1 MEILGAPMSRIVLST
16 SSSGLDDMDIKHNI
30 ELIRLRIHVNN
41 VEFIDGK
48 NISSERLQHLMNEV
62 SHSPVHTSPAP
73 AHEVAMM
80 LSGLQN
86 KGVKEVFITTLSSQ
100 VSDSYQIISE
110 VAQSFKDSMD
120 IYVYDTKDL
129 NACEALLA
137 LEADYLMQQNY
148 AMQDIASRL
157 DALRRS
163 HHMLFAADDL
173 SYLIK
178 NKKVSTTAGFFAN
191 LFSIKPVLQVSD
203 AGDVV
208 PISKIR
214 KIDKAFEYM
223 VNQFENVIP
232 RADSFAYVLS
242 AGRPDLDS
250 RFIAMLKQKTGVTDI
265 AVLPV
270 SAISLANH
278 GPSGLGLCVFEGDVP
293 SAAKLF
299 AKF

>member
-1 MEILGAPMSRIVLST
+1 MSRIVLTT
-16 SSSGLDDMDIKHNI
+16 SSSGLDDMDIPHNI

-48 NISSERLQHLMNEV
+48 NISSDRLQYLMNEV

-80 LSGLQN
+80 LSNLQN
-86 KGVKEVFITTLSSQ
+86 RGIKEVFITTLSSQ
-100 VSDSYQIISE
+100 VSESYNIINE
-110 VAQSFKDSMD
+110 VAQSFKDKMD

-137 LEADYLMQQNY
+137 LEAEQLMKQGY
-148 AMQDIASRL
+148 SMSDIATRL
-157 DALRRS
+157 DSLRRS
-163 HHMLFAADDL
+163 HSMLFVADDL

-178 NKKVSTTAGFFAN
+178 NKKISGAAGFFAN
-191 LFSIKPVLQVSD
+191 LFSIKPVLQVSEE
-203 AGDVV
+203 GLVV

-214 KIDKAFEYM
+214 KLDKAFKYM
-223 VNQFENVIP
+223 VDAFSETLK
-232 RADSFAYVLS
+232 RKDSFAYMLS

-250 RFIAMLKQKTGVTDI
+250 RFLNLLKERGGIQDI
-265 AVLPV
+265 VVLPV

-278 GPSGLGLCVFEGDVP
+278 GPSGLGLCVFKGDVP
-293 SAAKLF
+293 YAARLCKSR
-299 AKF
+299 

>member
-1 MEILGAPMSRIVLST
+1 MSRIVLTT
-16 SSSGLDDMDIKHNI
+16 SSSGLDDMDIQHNV
-30 ELIRLRIHVNN
+30 ELIRLRIHVND

-48 NISSERLQHLMNEV
+48 NINSERLQYLMNEV

-80 LSGLQN
+80 LSNLQSR
-86 KGVKEVFITTLSSQ
+86 GIKEVFITTLSSK
-100 VSDSYQIISE
+100 VSESYQIISE
-110 VAQSFKDSMD
+110 VAKSFADNMD

-137 LEADYLMQQNY
+137 LEADYFMQQGY
-148 AMQDIASRL
+148 AMSDIASRL

-178 NKKVSTTAGFFAN
+178 NKKISGAAGFFAN
-191 LFSIKPVLQVSD
+191 LFSIKPVLQVSKE
-203 AGDVV
+203 GEVV

-223 VNQFENVIP
+223 VNQFAEVLP
-232 RADSFAYVLS
+232 RKDSFAYILS

-250 RFIAMLKQKTGVTDI
+250 RFIEMLKQRTGVDNI

-293 SAAKLF
+293 QAAFMF

>member
-1 MEILGAPMSRIVLST
+1 MSRIVLTT
-16 SSSGLDDMDIKHNI
+16 SSSGLDDMDIQHNV

-48 NISSERLQHLMNEV
+48 NISSERLQYLMNEV

-80 LSGLQN
+80 LSNLQSR
-86 KGVKEVFITTLSSQ
+86 GIKEVFITTLSSK
-100 VSDSYQIISE
+100 VSESYQIISE
-110 VAQSFKDSMD
+110 VAKSFADNMD

-137 LEADYLMQQNY
+137 LEADYFMQQGY
-148 AMQDIASRL
+148 AMSDIASRL

-178 NKKVSTTAGFFAN
+178 NKKISGAAGFFAN
-191 LFSIKPVLQVSD
+191 LFSIKPVLQVSKE
-203 AGDVV
+203 GEVV

-223 VNQFENVIP
+223 VNQFADVLP
-232 RADSFAYVLS
+232 RKDSFAYILS

-250 RFIAMLKQKTGVTDI
+250 RFIEMLKQRTGVDNI

-293 SAAKLF
+293 QAASMF

>member
-1 MEILGAPMSRIVLST
+1 MSRIVLST
-16 SSSGLDDMDIKHNI
+16 SSSGLDDMAISHNV

-48 NISSERLQHLMNEV
+48 NISSERLQYLMNEV
-62 SHSPVHTSPAP
+62 SHTPVHTSPAP

-80 LSGLQN
+80 LSDLQTR
-86 KGVKEVFITTLSSQ
+86 GIKEVFISTLSSQ
-100 VSDSYQIISE
+100 VSESYDIIKRVS
-110 VAQSFKDSMD
+110 QSFEDSMD

-129 NACEALLA
+129 NACEAMLA
-137 LEADYLMQQNY
+137 LEADKYMREGLHMK
-148 AMQDIASRL
+148 AVAARL
-157 DALRRS
+157 DELRENHR
-163 HHMLFAADDL
+163 MLFVADDL

-178 NKKVSTTAGFFAN
+178 NKKISGAAGFFAN

-203 AGDVV
+203 EGQVV

-214 KIDKAFEYM
+214 KLDKAFDYM
-223 VNQFENVIP
+223 FDELAAAAQ
-232 RADSFAYVLS
+232 RRDSFAYILS

-250 RFIAMLKQKTGVTDI
+250 RFIELLKQRTGLQRI

-278 GPSGLGLCVFEGDVP
+278 GPSGIGFCVFDGHIP
-293 SAAKLF
+293 AAASLCPTV
-299 AKF
+299 

>member
-1 MEILGAPMSRIVLST
+1 MSRIVLTT
-16 SSSGLDDMDIKHNI
+16 SSSGLDDMDIQHNV

-48 NISSERLQHLMNEV
+48 NISSERLQYLMNEV

-80 LSGLQN
+80 LSNLQSR
-86 KGVKEVFITTLSSQ
+86 GIKEVFITTLSSK
-100 VSDSYQIISE
+100 VSESYQIISE
-110 VAQSFKDSMD
+110 VAKSFADNMD

-137 LEADYLMQQNY
+137 LEADYFMQQGY
-148 AMQDIASRL
+148 AISDIASRL

-178 NKKVSTTAGFFAN
+178 NKKISGAAGFFAN
-191 LFSIKPVLQVSD
+191 LFSIKPVLQVSKE
-203 AGDVV
+203 GEVV

-223 VNQFENVIP
+223 VNQFAEVLP
-232 RADSFAYVLS
+232 RKDSFAYVLS

-250 RFIAMLKQKTGVTDI
+250 RFIEMLKQRTGVDNI

-293 SAAKLF
+293 QAASMF

>member
-1 MEILGAPMSRIVLST
+1 MSRMVLTT
-16 SSSGLDDMDIKHNI
+16 SSSGLDDMDVPHNI

-48 NISSERLQHLMNEV
+48 NISNERLQYLMNEV

-80 LSGLQN
+80 LSNLQN
-86 KGVKEVFITTLSSQ
+86 RGVKEVFITTLSSQ
-100 VSDSYQIISE
+100 VSESYSIISE
-110 VAQSFKDSMD
+110 VAQSFKNNMD

-137 LEADYLMQQNY
+137 LEAEQLMKQGHS
-148 AMQDIASRL
+148 MPDIASRL
-157 DALRRS
+157 DALRKS
-163 HHMLFAADDL
+163 HSMLFVADDL

-178 NKKVSTTAGFFAN
+178 NKKISGAAGFLAN
-191 LFSIKPVLQVSD
+191 LFSIKPVLQVSEE
-203 AGDVV
+203 GHVV

-214 KIDKAFEYM
+214 KIDKAFNYIIDAFSETLQR
-223 VNQFENVIP
+223 N
-232 RADSFAYVLS
+232 DSFAYMLS

-250 RFIAMLKQKTGVTDI
+250 RFMQMIQDKTGVQNVT
-265 AVLPV
+265 VLPV

-278 GPSGLGLCVFEGDVP
+278 GPSGLGLCVFKGDIP
-293 SAAKLF
+293 YAASLF
-299 AKF
+299 RSR

>member
-1 MEILGAPMSRIVLST
+1 MSRIVLTT
-16 SSSGLDDMDIKHNI
+16 SSSGLDDMDIQHNV
-30 ELIRLRIHVNN
+30 ELIRLRIHVND

-48 NISSERLQHLMNEV
+48 NINSERLQYLMNEV
-62 SHSPVHTSPAP
+62 SHSPVYTSPAP

-80 LSGLQN
+80 LSNLQSR
-86 KGVKEVFITTLSSQ
+86 GIKEVFITTLSSK
-100 VSDSYQIISE
+100 VSESYQIISE
-110 VAQSFKDSMD
+110 VAKSFADNMD

-137 LEADYLMQQNY
+137 LEADYFMQQGY
-148 AMQDIASRL
+148 AMSDIASRL

-178 NKKVSTTAGFFAN
+178 NKKISGAAGFFAN
-191 LFSIKPVLQVSD
+191 LFSIKPVLQVSKE
-203 AGDVV
+203 GEVV

-223 VNQFENVIP
+223 VNQFAEVLP
-232 RADSFAYVLS
+232 RKDSFAYILS

-250 RFIAMLKQKTGVTDI
+250 RFIEMLKQRTGVDNI

-293 SAAKLF
+293 QAASMF

>member
-1 MEILGAPMSRIVLST
+1 MSRIVLTT
-16 SSSGLDDMDIKHNI
+16 SSSGLDDMDIQHNV
-30 ELIRLRIHVNN
+30 ELIRLRIHVND

-48 NISSERLQHLMNEV
+48 NINSERLQYLMNEV

-73 AHEVAMM
+73 AHEVAMI
-80 LSGLQN
+80 LSNLQSR
-86 KGVKEVFITTLSSQ
+86 GIKEVFITTLSSK
-100 VSDSYQIISE
+100 VSESYQIISE
-110 VAQSFKDSMD
+110 VAKSFADNMD

-137 LEADYLMQQNY
+137 LEADYFMQQGY
-148 AMQDIASRL
+148 AMSDIASRL

-178 NKKVSTTAGFFAN
+178 NKKISGAAGFFAN
-191 LFSIKPVLQVSD
+191 LFSIKPVLQVSKE
-203 AGDVV
+203 GEVV

-223 VNQFENVIP
+223 VNQFAEVLP
-232 RADSFAYVLS
+232 RKDSFAYILS

-250 RFIAMLKQKTGVTDI
+250 RFIEMLKQRTGLDNI

-293 SAAKLF
+293 QAASMF

>member
-1 MEILGAPMSRIVLST
+1 MSRIVLTT
-16 SSSGLDDMDIKHNI
+16 SSSGLDDMDIQHNV
-30 ELIRLRIHVNN
+30 ELIRLRIHVND

-48 NISSERLQHLMNEV
+48 NINSERLQYLMNEV

-73 AHEVAMM
+73 AHEVAMI
-80 LSGLQN
+80 LSNLQSR
-86 KGVKEVFITTLSSQ
+86 GIKEVFITTLSSK
-100 VSDSYQIISE
+100 VSESYQIISE
-110 VAQSFKDSMD
+110 VAKSFADNMD

-137 LEADYLMQQNY
+137 LEADYFMQQGY
-148 AMQDIASRL
+148 AMSDIASRL

-178 NKKVSTTAGFFAN
+178 NKKISGAAGFFAN
-191 LFSIKPVLQVSD
+191 LFSIKPVLQVSKE
-203 AGDVV
+203 GEVV

-223 VNQFENVIP
+223 VNQFADVLP
-232 RADSFAYVLS
+232 RKDSFAYILS

-250 RFIAMLKQKTGVTDI
+250 RFIEMLKQRTGVDNI

-293 SAAKLF
+293 QAASMF

>member
-1 MEILGAPMSRIVLST
+1 MSRIVLTT
-16 SSSGLDDMDIKHNI
+16 SSSGLDDMDIQHNV
-30 ELIRLRIHVNN
+30 ELIRLRIHVND

-48 NISSERLQHLMNEV
+48 IINSERLQYLMNEV

-73 AHEVAMM
+73 AHEVAMI
-80 LSGLQN
+80 LSNLQSR
-86 KGVKEVFITTLSSQ
+86 GIKEVFITTLSSK
-100 VSDSYQIISE
+100 VSESYQIISE
-110 VAQSFKDSMD
+110 VAKSFADNMD

-137 LEADYLMQQNY
+137 LEADYFMQQGY
-148 AMQDIASRL
+148 AMSDIASRL

-178 NKKVSTTAGFFAN
+178 NKKISGAAGFFAN
-191 LFSIKPVLQVSD
+191 LFSIKPVLQVSKE
-203 AGDVV
+203 GEVV

-223 VNQFENVIP
+223 VNQFAEVLP
-232 RADSFAYVLS
+232 RKDSFAYILS

-250 RFIAMLKQKTGVTDI
+250 RFIEMLKQRTDVDNI

-293 SAAKLF
+293 QAASMF

>member
-1 MEILGAPMSRIVLST
+1 MSRIVLST
-16 SSSGLDDMDIKHNI
+16 SSSGLDDMDISHNV

-48 NISSERLQHLMNEV
+48 NISSERLQYLMNEV
-62 SHSPVHTSPAP
+62 SHSPVRTSPAP
-73 AHEVAMM
+73 AHEVAVM
-80 LSGLQN
+80 LNNLQN

-100 VSDSYQIISE
+100 VSESYQIIKQ
-110 VAQSFKDSMD
+110 VADSFQDSMD
-120 IYVYDTKDL
+120 VYVYDTKDL

-137 LEADYLMQQNY
+137 LEADRLMQQDY
-148 AMQDIASRL
+148 SMTDIASRL

-163 HHMLFAADDL
+163 HQMLFAADDL

-178 NKKVSTTAGFFAN
+178 NKKVSGAAGFFAN

-203 AGDVV
+203 AGAVV

-223 VNQFENVIP
+223 IDALAETMLRP
-232 RADSFAYVLS
+232 DSFAYMLS
-242 AGRPDLDS
+242 AGRPDLDQ
-250 RFIAMLKQKTGVTDI
+250 RFLQMIKQRTGIDRL

-270 SAISLANH
+270 SSISLANH
-278 GPSGLGLCVFEGDVP
+278 GPSGLGLCVFKGDVP
-293 SAAKLF
+293 SAAQLF
-299 AKF
+299 KTTVIN

>member
-1 MEILGAPMSRIVLST
+1 MSRIVLTT
-16 SSSGLDDMDIKHNI
+16 SSSALDDMDIQHNV
-30 ELIRLRIHVNN
+30 ELIRLRIHVND

-48 NISSERLQHLMNEV
+48 NINSERLQYLMNEV

-73 AHEVAMM
+73 AHEVAMI
-80 LSGLQN
+80 LSNLQSR
-86 KGVKEVFITTLSSQ
+86 GIKEVFITTLSSK
-100 VSDSYQIISE
+100 VSESYQIISE
-110 VAQSFKDSMD
+110 VAKSFADNMD

-137 LEADYLMQQNY
+137 LEADYFMQQGY
-148 AMQDIASRL
+148 AMSDIASRL

-178 NKKVSTTAGFFAN
+178 NKKISGAAGFFAN
-191 LFSIKPVLQVSD
+191 LFSIKPVLQVSKE
-203 AGDVV
+203 GEVV

-223 VNQFENVIP
+223 VNQFAEVLP
-232 RADSFAYVLS
+232 RKDSFAYILS

-250 RFIAMLKQKTGVTDI
+250 RFIEMLKQRTGVDNI

-293 SAAKLF
+293 QAASMF

>member
-1 MEILGAPMSRIVLST
+1 MSRIVLST

-48 NISSERLQHLMNEV
+48 NISSERLQRLMNEI

-80 LSGLQN
+80 LTNLQN

-100 VSDSYQIISE
+100 VSESYHIIKE
-110 VAQSFKDSMD
+110 VAESFKGRLDV
-120 IYVYDTKDL
+120 YVYDTKDL

-137 LEADYLMQQNY
+137 LEAEKLMQQGHN
-148 AMQDIASRL
+148 MHDIAARL
-157 DALRRS
+157 DSLRQS
-163 HHMLFAADDL
+163 HRMLFVADDL

-178 NKKVSTTAGFFAN
+178 NKKISGTAGFFAN

-203 AGDVV
+203 EGQIV

-214 KIDKAFEYM
+214 KVDKAFNYM
-223 VNQFENVIP
+223 IEEFSELLQ
-232 RADSFAYVLS
+232 RSDSFAYMLS

-250 RFIAMLKQKTGVTDI
+250 RFIEMLKTRTRVDKI

-270 SAISLANH
+270 SSISLANH
-278 GPSGLGLCVFEGDVP
+278 GPSGLGLCVFNGDIP
-293 SAAKLF
+293 YAAKFCPLV
-299 AKF
+299 

>member
-1 MEILGAPMSRIVLST
+1 MSRIVLTT
-16 SSSGLDDMDIKHNI
+16 SSSGLDDMDIQHNV
-30 ELIRLRIHVNN
+30 ELIRLRIHVND

-48 NISSERLQHLMNEV
+48 NINSERLQYLMNEV

-80 LSGLQN
+80 LSNLQSR
-86 KGVKEVFITTLSSQ
+86 GIKEVFITTLSSK
-100 VSDSYQIISE
+100 VSESYQIISE
-110 VAQSFKDSMD
+110 VAKSFADNMD

-137 LEADYLMQQNY
+137 LEADYFMQQGY
-148 AMQDIASRL
+148 AMSDIASRL

-178 NKKVSTTAGFFAN
+178 NKKISGAAGFFAN
-191 LFSIKPVLQVSD
+191 LFSIKPVLQVSKE
-203 AGDVV
+203 GEVV

-223 VNQFENVIP
+223 VNQFAEVLP
-232 RADSFAYVLS
+232 RKDSFAYILS

-250 RFIAMLKQKTGVTDI
+250 RFIEMLKQRTGVDNI

-293 SAAKLF
+293 QAASMF

>member
-1 MEILGAPMSRIVLST
+1 MSRIVLTT
-16 SSSGLDDMDIKHNI
+16 SSSGLDDMDIQHNV
-30 ELIRLRIHVNN
+30 ELIRLRIHVND

-48 NISSERLQHLMNEV
+48 NINSERLQYLMNEV

-80 LSGLQN
+80 LSNLQSR
-86 KGVKEVFITTLSSQ
+86 GIKEVFITTLSSK
-100 VSDSYQIISE
+100 VSESYQIISE
-110 VAQSFKDSMD
+110 VAKSFADNMD

-137 LEADYLMQQNY
+137 LEADYFMQQGY
-148 AMQDIASRL
+148 AMSDIASRL

-178 NKKVSTTAGFFAN
+178 NKKISGAAGFFAN
-191 LFSIKPVLQVSD
+191 LFSIKPVLQVSKE
-203 AGDVV
+203 GEVV

-223 VNQFENVIP
+223 VNQFAEVLP
-232 RADSFAYVLS
+232 RKDSFAYILS

-250 RFIAMLKQKTGVTDI
+250 RFIEMLKQRTGVDNI

-278 GPSGLGLCVFEGDVP
+278 GPSGLGLCIFEGDVP
-293 SAAKLF
+293 QAASMF

>member
-1 MEILGAPMSRIVLST
+1 MSRIVLTT
-16 SSSGLDDMDIKHNI
+16 SSSGLDDMDIQHNV

-48 NISSERLQHLMNEV
+48 NISSERLQYLMNEV

-80 LSGLQN
+80 LSNLQSR
-86 KGVKEVFITTLSSQ
+86 GIKEVFITTLSSK
-100 VSDSYQIISE
+100 VSESYQIISE
-110 VAQSFKDSMD
+110 VAKSFADNMD

-137 LEADYLMQQNY
+137 LEADYFMQQGY
-148 AMQDIASRL
+148 AMSDIASRL

-178 NKKVSTTAGFFAN
+178 NKKISGAAGFFAN
-191 LFSIKPVLQVSD
+191 LFSIKPVLQVSKE
-203 AGDVV
+203 GEVV

-223 VNQFENVIP
+223 VNQFAEVLP
-232 RADSFAYVLS
+232 RKDSFAYVLS

-250 RFIAMLKQKTGVTDI
+250 RFIEMLKQRTGVDNI

-293 SAAKLF
+293 QAASMF

>member
-1 MEILGAPMSRIVLST
+1 MSRIVLTT
-16 SSSGLDDMDIKHNI
+16 SSSGLDDMDIQHNV
-30 ELIRLRIHVNN
+30 ELIRLRIHVND

-48 NISSERLQHLMNEV
+48 NINSERLQYLMNEV

-73 AHEVAMM
+73 AHEVAMI
-80 LSGLQN
+80 LSNLQSR
-86 KGVKEVFITTLSSQ
+86 GIKEVFITTLSSK
-100 VSDSYQIISE
+100 VSESYQIISE
-110 VAQSFKDSMD
+110 VAKSFADNMD

-129 NACEALLA
+129 NACKALLA
-137 LEADYLMQQNY
+137 LEADYFMQQGY
-148 AMQDIASRL
+148 AMSDIASRL

-178 NKKVSTTAGFFAN
+178 NKKISGAAGFFAN
-191 LFSIKPVLQVSD
+191 LFSIKPVLQVSKE
-203 AGDVV
+203 GEVV

-223 VNQFENVIP
+223 VNQFAEVLP
-232 RADSFAYVLS
+232 RKDSFAYILS

-250 RFIAMLKQKTGVTDI
+250 RFIEMLKQRTGVDNI

-293 SAAKLF
+293 QAASMF

>member
-1 MEILGAPMSRIVLST
+1 MSRIVLTT
-16 SSSGLDDMDIKHNI
+16 SSSGLDDMDIQHNV

-48 NISSERLQHLMNEV
+48 NISSERLQYLMNEV

-80 LSGLQN
+80 LSNLQSR
-86 KGVKEVFITTLSSQ
+86 GIKEVFITTLSSK
-100 VSDSYQIISE
+100 VSESYQIISE
-110 VAQSFKDSMD
+110 VAKSFADNMD

-137 LEADYLMQQNY
+137 LEADYFMQQGY
-148 AMQDIASRL
+148 AMSDIASRL

-178 NKKVSTTAGFFAN
+178 NKKISGAAGFFAN
-191 LFSIKPVLQVSD
+191 LFSIKPVLQVSKE
-203 AGDVV
+203 GEVV

-223 VNQFENVIP
+223 VNQFAEVLP
-232 RADSFAYVLS
+232 RKDSFAYILS

-250 RFIAMLKQKTGVTDI
+250 RFIEMLKQRTGVDNI

-293 SAAKLF
+293 QAASMF

>member
-1 MEILGAPMSRIVLST
+1 MSRIVLTT
-16 SSSGLDDMDIKHNI
+16 SSSGLDDMDIQHNV

-48 NISSERLQHLMNEV
+48 NISSERLQYLMNEV

-73 AHEVAMM
+73 AHEVAMI
-80 LSGLQN
+80 LSNLQSR
-86 KGVKEVFITTLSSQ
+86 GIKEVFITTLSSK
-100 VSDSYQIISE
+100 VSESYQIISE
-110 VAQSFKDSMD
+110 VAKSFADNMD

-137 LEADYLMQQNY
+137 LEADYFMQQGY
-148 AMQDIASRL
+148 AMSDIASRL

-178 NKKVSTTAGFFAN
+178 NKKISGAAGFFAN
-191 LFSIKPVLQVSD
+191 LFSIKPVLQVSKE
-203 AGDVV
+203 GEVV

-223 VNQFENVIP
+223 VNQFAQVLP
-232 RADSFAYVLS
+232 RKDSFAYILS

-250 RFIAMLKQKTGVTDI
+250 RFIEMLKQRTGVDNI

-293 SAAKLF
+293 QAASMF

>member
-1 MEILGAPMSRIVLST
+1 MSRIVLTT
-16 SSSGLDDMDIKHNI
+16 SSSGLDDMDIQHNV
-30 ELIRLRIHVNN
+30 ELIRLRIHVND

-48 NISSERLQHLMNEV
+48 NINSERLQYLMNEV

-80 LSGLQN
+80 LSNLQSR
-86 KGVKEVFITTLSSQ
+86 GIKEVFITTLSSK
-100 VSDSYQIISE
+100 VSESYQIISE
-110 VAQSFKDSMD
+110 VAKSFADNMD

-137 LEADYLMQQNY
+137 LEADYFMQQGY
-148 AMQDIASRL
+148 AMSDIASRL

-178 NKKVSTTAGFFAN
+178 NKKISGAAGFFAN
-191 LFSIKPVLQVSD
+191 LFSIKPVLQVSKE
-203 AGDVV
+203 GEVV

-223 VNQFENVIP
+223 VNQFAEVLP
-232 RADSFAYVLS
+232 HKDSFAYILS

-250 RFIAMLKQKTGVTDI
+250 RFIEMLKQRTGVDNI

-293 SAAKLF
+293 QAASMF

>member
-1 MEILGAPMSRIVLST
+1 MSRIVLTT
-16 SSSGLDDMDIKHNI
+16 SSSGLDDMDIQHNI

-48 NISSERLQHLMNEV
+48 NISSERLQYLMNEV

-80 LSGLQN
+80 LSNLQN
-86 KGVKEVFITTLSSQ
+86 KGIKEVFITTLSSQ
-100 VSDSYQIISE
+100 VSESYNIIQE
-110 VAQSFKDSMD
+110 VAQSFKDSLD

-137 LEADYLMQQNY
+137 LEAEQLMNQGY
-148 AMQDIASRL
+148 SMPEIAKRL
-157 DALRRS
+157 DTLRRS
-163 HHMLFAADDL
+163 HHMLFVADDL

-178 NKKVSTTAGFFAN
+178 NKKISGAAGFFAN
-191 LFSIKPVLQVSD
+191 LFSIKPVLQVSEE
-203 AGDVV
+203 GKVI

-214 KIDKAFEYM
+214 KLEKAF
-223 VNQFENVIP
+223 NFVIEEF
-232 RADSFAYVLS
+232 AETLQSSDSFAYILS

-250 RFIAMLKQKTGVTDI
+250 RFIEMIKNRTGIDKI

-278 GPSGLGLCVFEGDVP
+278 GPSGLGLCVFKGDIP
-293 SAAKLF
+293 YAARQCIKV
-299 AKF
+299 

>member
-1 MEILGAPMSRIVLST
+1 MSRIVLTT
-16 SSSGLDDMDIKHNI
+16 SSSGLDDMDIQHNV
-30 ELIRLRIHVNN
+30 ELLRLRIHVND

-48 NISSERLQHLMNEV
+48 NINSERLQYLMNEV

-80 LSGLQN
+80 LSNLQSR
-86 KGVKEVFITTLSSQ
+86 GIKEVFITTLSSK
-100 VSDSYQIISE
+100 VSESYQIISE
-110 VAQSFKDSMD
+110 VAKSFADNMD

-137 LEADYLMQQNY
+137 LEADYFMQQGY
-148 AMQDIASRL
+148 AMSDIASRL

-178 NKKVSTTAGFFAN
+178 NKKISGAAGFFAN
-191 LFSIKPVLQVSD
+191 LFSIKPVLQVSKE
-203 AGDVV
+203 GEVV

-223 VNQFENVIP
+223 VNQFAEVLP
-232 RADSFAYVLS
+232 RKDSFAYILS

-250 RFIAMLKQKTGVTDI
+250 RFIEMLKQRTGVDNI

-293 SAAKLF
+293 QAASMF

>member
-1 MEILGAPMSRIVLST
+1 MSRIVLTT
-16 SSSGLDDMDIKHNI
+16 SSSGLDDMDIQHNV
-30 ELIRLRIHVNN
+30 ELIRLRIHVND

-48 NISSERLQHLMNEV
+48 NINSERLQYLMNEV

-80 LSGLQN
+80 LSNLQSR
-86 KGVKEVFITTLSSQ
+86 GIKEVFITTLSSK
-100 VSDSYQIISE
+100 VSESYQIISE
-110 VAQSFKDSMD
+110 VAKSFADNMD

-137 LEADYLMQQNY
+137 LEADYFMQQGY
-148 AMQDIASRL
+148 AMSDIASRL

-178 NKKVSTTAGFFAN
+178 NKKISGAAGFFAN
-191 LFSIKPVLQVSD
+191 LFSIKPVLQVSKE
-203 AGDVV
+203 GEVV

-223 VNQFENVIP
+223 VNQFAEVLP
-232 RADSFAYVLS
+232 RKDSFAYVLS

-250 RFIAMLKQKTGVTDI
+250 RFIEMLKQRTGVDNI

-293 SAAKLF
+293 QAASMF

>member
-1 MEILGAPMSRIVLST
+1 MSRIVLTT
-16 SSSGLDDMDIKHNI
+16 SSSGLDDMDIQHNV
-30 ELIRLRIHVNN
+30 ELIRLRIHVND

-48 NISSERLQHLMNEV
+48 NINSERLQYLMNEV

-80 LSGLQN
+80 LSNLQSR
-86 KGVKEVFITTLSSQ
+86 GIKEVFITTLSSK
-100 VSDSYQIISE
+100 VSESYQIISE
-110 VAQSFKDSMD
+110 VAKSFADNMD

-137 LEADYLMQQNY
+137 LEADYFMQQGY
-148 AMQDIASRL
+148 AMSDIASRL

-178 NKKVSTTAGFFAN
+178 NKKISGAAGFFAN
-191 LFSIKPVLQVSD
+191 LFSIKPVLQVSKE
-203 AGDVV
+203 GEVV

-223 VNQFENVIP
+223 VNQFAEVLP
-232 RADSFAYVLS
+232 RKDSFAYLLS
-242 AGRPDLDS
+242 ACRPDLDS
-250 RFIAMLKQKTGVTDI
+250 RFIEMLKQRTGVDNI

-293 SAAKLF
+293 QAASMF

>member
-1 MEILGAPMSRIVLST
+1 MSRIVLTT
-16 SSSGLDDMDIKHNI
+16 SSSGLDDMDIQHNV

-48 NISSERLQHLMNEV
+48 NISSERLQYLMNEV

-73 AHEVAMM
+73 AHEVAMI
-80 LSGLQN
+80 LSNLQSR
-86 KGVKEVFITTLSSQ
+86 GIKEVFITTLSSK
-100 VSDSYQIISE
+100 VSESYQIISE
-110 VAQSFKDSMD
+110 VAKSFADNMD

-137 LEADYLMQQNY
+137 LEADYFMQQGY
-148 AMQDIASRL
+148 AMSDIASRL

-178 NKKVSTTAGFFAN
+178 NKKISGAAGFFAN
-191 LFSIKPVLQVSD
+191 LFSIKPVLQVSKE
-203 AGDVV
+203 GEVV

-223 VNQFENVIP
+223 VNQFAEVLP
-232 RADSFAYVLS
+232 RKDSFAYVLS

-250 RFIAMLKQKTGVTDI
+250 RFIEMLKQRTGVDNI

-293 SAAKLF
+293 QAASMF

>member
-1 MEILGAPMSRIVLST
+1 MSRIVLTT
-16 SSSGLDDMDIKHNI
+16 SSSGLDDMDIQHNV
-30 ELIRLRIHVNN
+30 ELIRLRIHVND

-48 NISSERLQHLMNEV
+48 NINSERLQYLMNEV

-80 LSGLQN
+80 LSNLQSR
-86 KGVKEVFITTLSSQ
+86 GIKEVFITTLSSK
-100 VSDSYQIISE
+100 VSESYQIISE
-110 VAQSFKDSMD
+110 VAKSFADNMD

-137 LEADYLMQQNY
+137 LEADYFMQQGY
-148 AMQDIASRL
+148 AMSDIASRL

-178 NKKVSTTAGFFAN
+178 NKKISGAAGFFAN
-191 LFSIKPVLQVSD
+191 LFSIKPVLQVSKE
-203 AGDVV
+203 GEVV

-223 VNQFENVIP
+223 VNQFAEVLP
-232 RADSFAYVLS
+232 RKDSFAYILS

-250 RFIAMLKQKTGVTDI
+250 RFIEMLKQRTGVDNI

-293 SAAKLF
+293 QAASMF
-299 AKF
+299 DKF

>member
-1 MEILGAPMSRIVLST
+1 MSRIVLTT
-16 SSSGLDDMDIKHNI
+16 SSSGLDDMDIQHNV
-30 ELIRLRIHVNN
+30 ELIRLRIHVND

-48 NISSERLQHLMNEV
+48 NINSERLQYLMNEV
-62 SHSPVHTSPAP
+62 SHSPVHTSPTP

-80 LSGLQN
+80 LSNLQSR
-86 KGVKEVFITTLSSQ
+86 GIKEVFITTLSSK
-100 VSDSYQIISE
+100 VSESYQIISE
-110 VAQSFKDSMD
+110 VAKSFADNMD

-137 LEADYLMQQNY
+137 LEADYFMQQGY
-148 AMQDIASRL
+148 AMSDIASRL

-178 NKKVSTTAGFFAN
+178 NKKISGAAGFFAN
-191 LFSIKPVLQVSD
+191 LFSIKPVLQVSKE
-203 AGDVV
+203 GEVV

-223 VNQFENVIP
+223 VNQFAEVLP
-232 RADSFAYVLS
+232 RKDSFAYILS

-250 RFIAMLKQKTGVTDI
+250 RFIEMLKQRTGVDNI

-293 SAAKLF
+293 QAASMF

>member
-1 MEILGAPMSRIVLST
+1 MSRIVLTT
-16 SSSGLDDMDIKHNI
+16 SSSGLDDMDIQHNV

-48 NISSERLQHLMNEV
+48 NISSERLQYLMNEV

-80 LSGLQN
+80 LSNLQSR
-86 KGVKEVFITTLSSQ
+86 GIKEVFITTLSSK
-100 VSDSYQIISE
+100 VSESYQIISE
-110 VAQSFKDSMD
+110 VAKSFADNMD

-137 LEADYLMQQNY
+137 LEADYFMQQGY
-148 AMQDIASRL
+148 AMSDIASRL

-178 NKKVSTTAGFFAN
+178 NKKISGAAGFFAN
-191 LFSIKPVLQVSD
+191 LFSIKPVLQVSKE
-203 AGDVV
+203 GEVV

-223 VNQFENVIP
+223 VNQFAEVLP
-232 RADSFAYVLS
+232 RKDSFAYILS

-250 RFIAMLKQKTGVTDI
+250 RFIEMLKQRTGVDNI

-278 GPSGLGLCVFEGDVP
+278 GPSGLGLCIFEGDVP
-293 SAAKLF
+293 QAASMF

>member
-1 MEILGAPMSRIVLST
+1 MSRIVLTT
-16 SSSGLDDMDIKHNI
+16 SSSGLDDMDIQHNV

-48 NISSERLQHLMNEV
+48 NISSERLQYLMNEV

-80 LSGLQN
+80 LSNLQSR
-86 KGVKEVFITTLSSQ
+86 GIKEVFITTLSSK
-100 VSDSYQIISE
+100 VSESYQIISE
-110 VAQSFKDSMD
+110 VAKSFADNMD

-137 LEADYLMQQNY
+137 LEADYFMQQGY
-148 AMQDIASRL
+148 AMSDIASRL

-178 NKKVSTTAGFFAN
+178 NKKISGAAGFFAN
-191 LFSIKPVLQVSD
+191 LFSIKPVLQVSKE
-203 AGDVV
+203 GEVV

-223 VNQFENVIP
+223 VNQFAEVLP
-232 RADSFAYVLS
+232 RKDSFAYVLS

-250 RFIAMLKQKTGVTDI
+250 RFIEMLKQRTGVDNI

-278 GPSGLGLCVFEGDVP
+278 GPSGLGLCIFEGDVP
-293 SAAKLF
+293 QAASMF

>member
-1 MEILGAPMSRIVLST
+1 MSRIVLTT
-16 SSSGLDDMDIKHNI
+16 SSSGLDDMDIQHNV
-30 ELIRLRIHVNN
+30 ELIRLRIHVND

-48 NISSERLQHLMNEV
+48 NINSERLQYLMNEV

-80 LSGLQN
+80 LSNLQSR
-86 KGVKEVFITTLSSQ
+86 GIKEVFITTLSSK
-100 VSDSYQIISE
+100 VSESYQIISE
-110 VAQSFKDSMD
+110 VAKSFADNMD

-137 LEADYLMQQNY
+137 LEADYFMQQGY
-148 AMQDIASRL
+148 AMSDIASRL
-157 DALRRS
+157 DALRCS

-178 NKKVSTTAGFFAN
+178 NKKISGAAGFFAN
-191 LFSIKPVLQVSD
+191 LFSIKPVLQVSKE
-203 AGDVV
+203 GEVV

-223 VNQFENVIP
+223 VNQFAEVLP
-232 RADSFAYVLS
+232 RKDSFAYILS

-250 RFIAMLKQKTGVTDI
+250 RFIEMLKQRTGVDNI

-293 SAAKLF
+293 QAASMF

>member
-1 MEILGAPMSRIVLST
+1 MSRIVLTT
-16 SSSGLDDMDIKHNI
+16 SSSGLDDMDIQHNV
-30 ELIRLRIHVNN
+30 ELIRLRIHVND

-48 NISSERLQHLMNEV
+48 NINSERLQYLMNEV

-80 LSGLQN
+80 LSNLQSR
-86 KGVKEVFITTLSSQ
+86 GIKEVFITTLSSK
-100 VSDSYQIISE
+100 VSKSYQIISE
-110 VAQSFKDSMD
+110 VAKSFADNMD

-137 LEADYLMQQNY
+137 LEADYFMQQGY
-148 AMQDIASRL
+148 AMSDIASRL

-178 NKKVSTTAGFFAN
+178 NKKISGAAGFFAN
-191 LFSIKPVLQVSD
+191 LFSIKPVLQVSKE
-203 AGDVV
+203 GEVV

-223 VNQFENVIP
+223 VNQFAEVLP
-232 RADSFAYVLS
+232 RKDSFAYILS

-250 RFIAMLKQKTGVTDI
+250 RFIEMLKQRTGVDNI

-293 SAAKLF
+293 QAASMF

>member
-1 MEILGAPMSRIVLST
+1 MSRIVLTT
-16 SSSGLDDMDIKHNI
+16 SSSGLDDMDIQHNV
-30 ELIRLRIHVNN
+30 ELIRLRIHVND

-48 NISSERLQHLMNEV
+48 NISSERLQYLMNEV

-80 LSGLQN
+80 LSNLQSR
-86 KGVKEVFITTLSSQ
+86 GIKEVFITTLSSK
-100 VSDSYQIISE
+100 VSESYQIISE
-110 VAQSFKDSMD
+110 VAKSFADNMD

-137 LEADYLMQQNY
+137 LEADYFMQQGY
-148 AMQDIASRL
+148 AMSDIASRL

-178 NKKVSTTAGFFAN
+178 NKKISGAAGFFAN
-191 LFSIKPVLQVSD
+191 LFSIKPVLQVSKE
-203 AGDVV
+203 GEVV

-223 VNQFENVIP
+223 VNQFAEVLP
-232 RADSFAYVLS
+232 RKDSFAYILS

-250 RFIAMLKQKTGVTDI
+250 RFIEMLKQRTGVDNI

-293 SAAKLF
+293 QAASMF